1 MINHKQTSSLGENIP
16 QLSARL
22 EAWEKE
28 NKVEELEPEKKE
40 AKETEMIWKKARAAS
55 PRNGELTK
63 VTSDDEP
70 TE

>member
-1 MINHKQTSSLGENIP
+1 M
-16 QLSARL
+16 
-22 EAWEKE
+22 EKE

-40 AKETEMIWKKARAAS
+40 AKETKTRWKKTRAAS
-55 PRNGELTK
+55 PRNEKLTE